1 MNEETSRQRA
11 LLNAPVPARFI
22 SMASDGSG
30 GAAAARKAALES
42 KEDGTTVLP
51 GETLLHLCARRG
63 HHCLCSLLL
72 EYGANARIKDSHGY
86 TPLHVSVIFGSSLV
100 TRQLST
106 EFPRLR
112 RCIQTLSV
120 YVRAWLLRKY
130 RRNTVTSQ
138 EISSVPIVV
147 DPDGQVKGSIDGAN
161 EERAGDEYMETSKR
175 TPVGYERLHY
185 ESRVYSPRASG
196 SISVQTDSA
205 NSDRTTASGDPS
217 IHADSNY
224 EPSVSS
230 VDGQESG
237 ETQTVALH
245 AESSESDEDGVSYYS

>member
-11 LLNAPVPARFI
+11 LLNAPLPARFI

-175 TPVGYERLHY
+175 TPVGYESFTMSL
-185 ESRVYSPRASG
+185 ECIIPGPVGPSLCKLILP
-196 SISVQTDSA
+196 T
-205 NSDRTTASGDPS
+205 RTARQLLETLPFMPTAITNLAYRP
-217 IHADSNY
+217 
-224 EPSVSS
+224 
-230 VDGQESG
+230 
-237 ETQTVALH
+237 
-245 AESSESDEDGVSYYS
+245 